1 MKLFT
6 VGPVEMYSNT
16 LTVAAQQLPYFRTD
30 EFSQIMLN
38 IDSMVKELLNTPSDY
53 KSIYLT
59 TSGTGAMEAAVI
71 NCFSNEDKL
80 LIVSGGTFGERF
92 EHICRIHNIPY
103 EALTLQFGEILTEEK
118 LSLYDNKGFT
128 GLLINIHETST
139 GQLYPIKLVSD
150 FCKRNNMFLVVDAIS
165 SFLADYYNML
175 EFGIDVT
182 IFSSHKALALSPGIS
197 VVVLSNRIYENK
209 VKNNNCNSLYFNFND
224 YIENM
229 KRGQTPFTPAVGVL
243 LELHDMLINIKS
255 MGLSN
260 KIEQTYKLAEDFR
273 KKIMEIG
280 YEMPTYPLSNA
291 LTPVIFKG
299 NAKEV
304 FHTLKDKYKILVTPS
319 GGKLEKILLRV
330 GHLGNLTED
339 DNTSLI
345 KALKEI
351 S

>member
-92 EHICRIHNIPY
+92 EYICRIHNIPY